1 MFWDNKLGTV
11 VHYNKN
17 NLHLRVLINFYFI
30 TSTFGSSCLFNRKKF
45 AYSLKLNTEQTQW
58 RWPFFLSI
66 IKVNDK
72 IN

>member
-45 AYSLKLNTEQTQW
+45 AYSLKINTEQTQ
-58 RWPFFLSI
+58 
-66 IKVNDK
+66 
-72 IN
+72 